1 MRYKKYI
8 GFPLVVIAVA
18 SLWFISKYKD
28 IYKEEINFNVSFINV
43 PEDIIVNS
51 TAAQMNIPV
60 EISASGFTLIWEK
73 TFGRGIHLYF
83 KIFTYTINDSLF
95 FNPQKSVK
103 NMKRS
108 KELSYEILNVDDQ
121 EVFVN
126 IKRFNSK
133 MLPLKNDLVIEY
145 SANFVS
151 LRTPSFK
158 MDSIMVTGNDDV
170 VASLKEIKVT
180 GKPIVIAD
188 SLTTVTINLNEIYPN
203 LKFNDSNIIM
213 TIAAT
218 QMTEGSIE
226 AKVRLINAPQDL
238 EIKLIPENVVVVYST
253 PISHFDKIKD
263 KDIEVIVDY
272 NQIDDLNMAIIPAVN
287 LLNENIAS
295 YRMSPKQIQ
304 VLTIK

>member
-73 TFGRGIHLYF
+73 TFGLGIHLDF
-83 KIFTYTINDSLF
+83 KKNTYTRNDSLF

-158 MDSIMVTGNDDV
+158 TDSIMVTGNDDV

-203 LKFNDSNIIM
+203 LKFNDSYIIM

>member
-73 TFGRGIHLYF
+73 TFGRGIHLDF
-83 KIFTYTINDSLF
+83 KKNTYTRNDSLF